1 MKMVKIENTK
11 VVLIHCN
18 MADND
23 YQQNSRVLYK
33 FIQNRLFGQLLDVL
47 PKNAK
52 TNCSYIEVSFSDKNF
67 KPLVIENKINITLVI
82 N

>member
-52 TNCSYIEVSFSDKNF
+52 TNGSYIEVSFSDKNF